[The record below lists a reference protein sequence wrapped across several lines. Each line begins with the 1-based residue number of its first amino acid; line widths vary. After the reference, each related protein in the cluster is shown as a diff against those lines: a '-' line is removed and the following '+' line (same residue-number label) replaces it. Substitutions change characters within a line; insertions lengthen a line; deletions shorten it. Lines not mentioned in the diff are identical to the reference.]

1 MSARSKSARKAL
13 GPDHPNTAASLN
25 NLAGLYGAM
34 GDPKEALRLAVQAR
48 RVQEKNLSGILSFTS
63 EQQRLAFQKT
73 TNPYSLPG
81 TLGNAPELAEVV
93 LRQKGVVLDSLLED
107 RLVAE
112 ASGDPRQREIIEQ
125 LRAATQRLTQLQLEV
140 PKDLSEQAQKR
151 RTAEKGRLS
160 TEVSIHIGIDTSH
173 AVRFNRADMKLAAP
187 SAMSLVRV
195 VETNKP
201 ETTKLAVVAALL
213 LAAAMMLASPAQ
225 GDQGSPRTDL
235 IVTITK
241 GHIACYS
248 NNTGSV
254 NADDA
259 PIAREKIPFPL
270 EKLDASERRKL
281 VRVFIERLQVQGQL
295 PKGVISI
302 NGEEYVDGVY
312 FTFVRFGK

>member
-1 MSARSKSARKAL
+1 
-13 GPDHPNTAASLN
+13 
-25 NLAGLYGAM
+25 M

-125 LRAATQRLTQLQLEV
+125 LRAAKQRLTQLQLEV

-160 TEVSIHIGIDTSH
+160 TEVSIHTGIDTSH

-259 PIAREKIPFPL
+259 RIAREKIPFPL

>member
-1 MSARSKSARKAL
+1 
-13 GPDHPNTAASLN
+13 
-25 NLAGLYGAM
+25 
-34 GDPKEALRLAVQAR
+34 
-48 RVQEKNLSGILSFTS
+48 
-63 EQQRLAFQKT
+63 
-73 TNPYSLPG
+73 
-81 TLGNAPELAEVV
+81 
-93 LRQKGVVLDSLLED
+93 
-107 RLVAE
+107 
-112 ASGDPRQREIIEQ
+112 
-125 LRAATQRLTQLQLEV
+125 
-140 PKDLSEQAQKR
+140 
-151 RTAEKGRLS
+151 
-160 TEVSIHIGIDTSH
+160 
-173 AVRFNRADMKLAAP
+173 
-187 SAMSLVRV
+187 
-195 VETNKP
+195 
-201 ETTKLAVVAALL
+201 VAALL

-259 PIAREKIPFPL
+259 RIAREKIPFPL